1 MREQTW
7 PDRTMCCFG
16 MMIDGRAPPTGLR
29 QKGSDATV
37 LIVFNPHP
45 EVVAFTLPAC
55 AGGSAW
61 ALVIDTSQ
69 EQSTPRATLEVGDV
83 YDTPAHSLLLFVL
96 RSATAW

>member
-1 MREQTW
+1 
-7 PDRTMCCFG
+7 
-16 MMIDGRAPPTGLR
+16 
-29 QKGSDATV
+29 V

-69 EQSTPRATLEVGDV
+69 EQSTPRATIEVGDV